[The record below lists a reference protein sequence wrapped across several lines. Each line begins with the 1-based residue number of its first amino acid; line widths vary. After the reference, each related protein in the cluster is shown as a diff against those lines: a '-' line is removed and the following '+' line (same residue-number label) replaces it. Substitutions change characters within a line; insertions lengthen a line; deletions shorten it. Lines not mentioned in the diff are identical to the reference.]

1 LRDACLP
8 GSTPI
13 CGASQ
18 RPQGRHVTPPP
29 VQEPLARRLSVLGLW
44 MLAVNGMIGAGI
56 FGIPA
61 EAQRLAGAFSP
72 WLFVTCALLIAP
84 VILCFAQ
91 LASAFRGT
99 GGPILYVGSAFGPF
113 AGFQAGW
120 GYYIARMTAFA
131 ANLNLLVTSIG
142 WFWPGA
148 NGPAMRIGVLAL
160 VAAGM
165 TWVNVVGAQAAMRSL
180 GALTVL
186 KLAPLVALALYGLFE
201 LDREVFAATLA
212 PPDAGDLGA
221 AILLAIYAY
230 VGFESSLVPAG
241 EARDPQRDLPRALLW
256 SLAVTAALYALVQV
270 AAQHLLPGLAGAQRP
285 LVEAGEVLLGPTG
298 AAIVVLGIVASVGG
312 NLVGSMFSTSRV
324 TYRLALDGQL
334 PAWFAR
340 VHARHQT
347 PANSV
352 LFYGVACFALAVS
365 GTFAWLAVLSVLVR
379 LLLYAGC
386 ILAMPRVRRASGALP
401 GAIVLPGGWAIP
413 LAGLLVCLGLL
424 TQVSLASVLATA
436 ALLAVGSG
444 LYLVAARV
452 RQRSR

>member
-1 LRDACLP
+1 MNPLP
-8 GSTPI
+8 PAT
-13 CGASQ
+13 
-18 RPQGRHVTPPP
+18 
-29 VQEPLARRLSVLGLW
+29 EPLARRLSVLGLW
-44 MLAVNGMIGAGI
+44 MLAINGMIGAGI

-61 EAQRLAGAFSP
+61 EAQRLVGDFSP
-72 WLFVTCALLIAP
+72 WLFAVCALLIAP

-120 GYYIARMTAFA
+120 GYYVARLTAFA

-142 WFWPGA
+142 WFWPDA
-148 NGPAMRIGVLAL
+148 SGPAVRLAL
-160 VAAGM
+160 LALTCAGM

-186 KLAPLVALALYGLFE
+186 KLLPLVGLALFGAFE
-201 LDREVFAATLA
+201 LDRGVFAAAVA

-256 SLAVTAALYALVQV
+256 SLAVATALYALVQV
-270 AAQHLLPGLAGAQRP
+270 AARHLLPDLAGAQRP
-285 LVEAGEVLLGPTG
+285 LVEAGEALLGPAG
-298 AAIVVLGIVASVGG
+298 ATVVVIGIVASVGG
-312 NLVGSMFSTSRV
+312 NLVGSMFSTSRIS
-324 TYRLALDGQL
+324 YRLALDGQL

-340 VHARHQT
+340 VHPRHQT

-352 LFYGVACFALAVS
+352 LFYGLASFALAVS
-365 GTFAWLAVLSVLVR
+365 GTFAWLAVLSVMVR

-386 ILAMPRVRRASGALP
+386 IAAMPRVRRASTDLP

-413 LAGLLVCLGLL
+413 LAGMAVCLGLL

-444 LYLVAARV
+444 LYAIAARGT
-452 RQRSR
+452 RRSR